1 MSVSPTEDAL
11 IVALDFEGELESI
24 IPYWLNI
31 NSNPT
36 RNRRP
41 QPRVFSPG
49 GHTSRS
55 FQHCYIESRE

>member
-11 IVALDFEGELESI
+11 IVALDFEGEPEW
-24 IPYWLNI
+24 IPYPLNI

-41 QPRVFSPG
+41 QSRAFSPG